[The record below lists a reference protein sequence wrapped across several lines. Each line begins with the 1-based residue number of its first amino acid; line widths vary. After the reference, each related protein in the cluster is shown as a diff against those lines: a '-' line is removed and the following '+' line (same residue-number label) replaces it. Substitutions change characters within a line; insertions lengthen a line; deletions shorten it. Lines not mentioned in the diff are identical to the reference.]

1 MNKKL
6 QSMYRGGGLIKALL
20 KDPAQAKMAREYLGM
35 AAEGMAVNKTKL
47 GMPGTAVP
55 GAKNTYEGG
64 GGVKSYRTAGKGM
77 AMYANGGQGG
87 PPNKKGRVPGRNDFG
102 GQSFLGFGQNTAGG
116 VDSDMA
122 YAVVPTKQEI
132 VEALKA
138 LDYDPQNMGEL
149 NPVSVREIIEYAQD
163 LGARNIGLDNRTGYG
178 QYKRMQPF
186 MDQGRVIGNSYRDMT
201 QMHMNPDAYGNTGR
215 YMPFQSDTGVKDAEY
230 DFYEA
235 QFGSGEAAGLKALGA
250 LQKVIENRG
259 GTFAISGYD
268 NPYDVEI
275 MAPKLTAQEFGTIHN
290 QDPNAVQI
298 YGREYTDRLQMNPY
312 QNPHALSPGD
322 MDRTLVDPYDRSP
335 NFYNL
340 PMEEQNEIIRQDRIR
355 LGLPLTQRGMQ

>member
-6 QSMYRGGGLIKALL
+6 QSMYKSGGLIQALL
-20 KDPAQAKMAREYLGM
+20 KDPAQEKMAREYLGM
-35 AAEGMAVNKTKL
+35 AAEGMAVNKSKL

-55 GAKNTYEGG
+55 GAKNTYDG
-64 GGVKSYRTAGKGM
+64 GGVAKKYRAGGTAM
-77 AMYANGGQGG
+77 FANGGQNG

-163 LGARNIGLDNRTGYG
+163 LGAQNIGLNNQSGYA
-178 QYKRMQPF
+178 QYQRMKPF
-186 MDQGRVIGNSYRDMT
+186 MDQGRVIGNSYRDAT

-215 YMPFQSDTGVKDAEY
+215 YTPFQSDTGVRDAEF
-230 DFYEA
+230 DMYEA
-235 QFGSGEAAGLKALGA
+235 ERGSGEAAGLKALGA

-275 MAPKLTAQEFGTIHN
+275 VPPALTAQEFGTIHN

-298 YGREYTDRLQMNPY
+298 EGRRYTDRLQMNPY
-312 QNPHALSPGD
+312 QNPRALSPGD
-322 MDRTLVDPYDRSP
+322 SRRELVDPYERSF
-335 NFYNL
+335 NFYDL